1 MLKKSLKSS
10 LTSATLI
17 LKLVIPLYIF
27 ADILL
32 YFDLLNY
39 ISFLFEPITSFLH
52 LPPETAIALA
62 GGMLINIYA
71 AIAFAAPLGLTP
83 YQWTILAIFLGICH
97 SLITESLI
105 MKKLGIPYLYSILL
119 RGAMAF
125 LTILPV
131 IYIPQS
137 FFSTEII
144 QTSQTV
150 PHYNSFSQMLL
161 ASAQKATLLSLKIIF
176 LISLII
182 FFMDWLKSTKFMQE
196 YAKKV
201 NTSFSIIV
209 GQLLGITYG
218 AGILISEAKS
228 GNLNRQEI
236 FYISTFL
243 MISHSLLEDTLLF
256 VIFGANYW
264 VIIGMRLLMAFLVS
278 FILLRMMKL
287 FPSLGMKKE
296 QRA

>member
-1 MLKKSLKSS
+1 MLKKSLKTS
-10 LTSATLI
+10 LNSATLI
-17 LKLVIPLYIF
+17 LKLIIPLYIL

-83 YQWTILAIFLGICH
+83 YQWTIIAIFLGICH
-97 SLITESLI
+97 SLITESAI
-105 MKKLGIPYLYSILL
+105 MKKLGIPYFYSLAL
-119 RGAMAF
+119 RGIIAF
-125 LTILPV
+125 LTVLPV
-131 IYIPQS
+131 IYIPRS
-137 FFSTEII
+137 FFGTEII
-144 QTSQTV
+144 QTSQTL
-150 PHYNSFSQMLL
+150 PHYDSFIQTIL
-161 ASAQKATLLSLKIIF
+161 ASAQKATLLSIKIIF
-176 LISLII
+176 LISLIT
-182 FFMDWLKSTKFMQE
+182 FLLDWLKSTRFMQE

-218 AGILISEAKS
+218 AGILVSEAKS

-236 FYISTFL
+236 FYIATFL
-243 MISHSLLEDTLLF
+243 MISHSVLEDALLF

-264 VIIGMRLLMAFLVS
+264 LIVGTRLLMAFFIS
-278 FILLRMMKL
+278 FVLLRMMKF
-287 FPSLGMKKE
+287 FPLGG
-296 QRA
+296 

>member
-1 MLKKSLKSS
+1 MLKNSLKSA

-17 LKLVIPLYIF
+17 LKLIIPLYIF

-39 ISFLFEPITSFLH
+39 ISFLFEPFTSFLH

-62 GGMLINIYA
+62 SGMLINIYA

-83 YQWTILAIFLGICH
+83 YQWTILAVFLGICH
-97 SLITESLI
+97 SLIAESLI
-105 MKKLGIPYLYSILL
+105 MKKLGIPYLYSIAL
-119 RGAMAF
+119 RGTMAF
-125 LTILPV
+125 LTVLPV

-137 FFSTEII
+137 FFGTEII
-144 QTSQTV
+144 QTSQTT
-150 PHYNSFSQMLL
+150 PHYESVIQMLL
-161 ASAQKATLLSLKIIF
+161 ASTQKATLLSIKIIL

-182 FFMDWLKSTKFMQE
+182 FFMDWLKSTKFMQK
-196 YAKKV
+196 YTQKV
-201 NTSFSIIV
+201 NTSFSILV

-228 GNLNRQEI
+228 GNLNKQEI
-236 FYISTFL
+236 IFIATFL
-243 MISHSLLEDTLLF
+243 MISHSVLEDTLLF

-264 VIIGMRLLMAFLVS
+264 VIVGARLLMAFLVS